1 MLKVFISYKRKDFDR
16 VQSFIR
22 EIERETGAEC
32 WYDLARIESSEQF
45 ASVICQA
52 IDNADVFMFVH
63 SSSHEGIDVKSDWTV
78 RELNYALAKKKRV
91 VLVKMDDTPLED
103 LFLMLFGG
111 TNNIQISDPLQ
122 KQKLFADLRTWSGQE
137 PVVAG
142 CQTHLQK
149 EPIKKIT
156 PWLWASIAAVCVI
169 VAVLCLWFLLGNQK
183 YPEVSV
189 STGADKINGFEF
201 VDLGLPS
208 GLKWARCNV
217 GANEPWEFGTFF
229 AWGEVKTKTEFRPSN
244 LKYYVERGDSF
255 SLLKYDSLKNVLDA
269 EDDAASVNL
278 GWAWRMPTKEEA
290 EELAHYC
297 RWERARLKGVL
308 GEKVTGTNGN
318 SIFFPYTGFRYLDE
332 YREEGLSLSFWTS
345 NNDNTHPERAY
356 YLYSGISGTED
367 VLHTI
372 FEITRYL
379 GTSIRAV
386 TE

>member
-22 EIERETGAEC
+22 EIEKETVVEC
-32 WYDLARIESSEQF
+32 WYDLAKIESSEQF

-52 IDNADVFMFVH
+52 IDASDVFMFVH
-63 SSSHEGIDVKSDWTV
+63 SSSHQGIDFKTDWTV

-122 KQKLFADLRTWSGQE
+122 KQKLFTDLRTWSGQE
-137 PVVAG
+137 PAG
-142 CQTHLQK
+142 TSNPIRPQK
-149 EPIKKIT
+149 KPAKKKA
-156 PWLWASIAAVCVI
+156 PWLWGIIAAVCVI
-169 VAVLCLWFLLGNQK
+169 AAVLCVLFWPARQN
-183 YPEVSV
+183 YPEVVV
-189 STGADKINGFEF
+189 SGGADRVNGFEY

-217 GANEPWEFGTFF
+217 GASEPWEYGPFF
-229 AWGEVKTKTEFRPSN
+229 AWGEVKTKVEFRPSN
-244 LKYYVERGDSF
+244 LKYYVGQGDSF
-255 SLLKYDSLKNVLDA
+255 TLLKYDASQNVLDA

-278 GWAWRMPTKEEA
+278 GWAWRMPTKKEA

-297 RWERARLKGVL
+297 RWERARLHGVL

-332 YREEGLSLSFWTS
+332 YREEGLSMSFWTS
-345 NNDNTHPERAY
+345 NNDEAHPERAY

-367 VLHTI
+367 VNHTV
-372 FEITRYL
+372 FEITRYP
-379 GTSIRAV
+379 GTNIRAV